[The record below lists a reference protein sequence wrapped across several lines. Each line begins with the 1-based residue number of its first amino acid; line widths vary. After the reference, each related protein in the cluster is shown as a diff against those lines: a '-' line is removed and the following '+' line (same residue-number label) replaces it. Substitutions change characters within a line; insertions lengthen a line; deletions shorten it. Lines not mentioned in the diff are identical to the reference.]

1 MIELR
6 VRNGIRGLQFQ
17 FGQDSKKETDMAKK
31 AAGSKGPTLTEIYDK
46 VAGKAD
52 TGKTSINVADTK
64 RVLAC
69 FFDALEDYSASEAM
83 DLVAKGLKQAQKR
96 RR

>member
-1 MIELR
+1 
-6 VRNGIRGLQFQ
+6 
-17 FGQDSKKETDMAKK
+17 MAKK
-31 AAGSKGPTLTEIYDK
+31 KAAAKAPTLTEIYDK
-46 VAGKAD
+46 VAAKAD
-52 TGKTSINVADTK
+52 TAKTQITVAETK

-69 FFDALEDYSASEAM
+69 FFDALEDYSAAEAM

>member
-1 MIELR
+1 
-6 VRNGIRGLQFQ
+6 
-17 FGQDSKKETDMAKK
+17 MAKK
-31 AAGSKGPTLTEIYDK
+31 KKAAAKSPTLTELYSK

-52 TGKTSINVADTK
+52 TAKLQINAAETS

-69 FFDALEDYSASEAM
+69 FFDILEDYSATDAM